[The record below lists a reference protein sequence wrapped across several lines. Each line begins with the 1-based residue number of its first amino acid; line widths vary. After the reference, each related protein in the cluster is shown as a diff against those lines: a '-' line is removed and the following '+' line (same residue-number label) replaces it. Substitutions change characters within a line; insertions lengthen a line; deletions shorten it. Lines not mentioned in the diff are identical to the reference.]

1 PEPEPEPDTLSV
13 TLYWSV
19 PMERANGDPL
29 SLDEIGGYEI
39 RYRETGAE
47 DYVTLVINDAGT
59 DQYLIEDLPGGDY
72 EFQVAT
78 FDSNGIYSDFVTAQ

>member
-1 PEPEPEPDTLSV
+1 V
-13 TLYWSV
+13 MLYWSA
-19 PMERANGDPL
+19 PMERANGAPL

-39 RYRETGAE
+39 RYRE
-47 DYVTLVINDAGT
+47 INDSAFENIIIS
-59 DQYLIEDLPGGDY
+59 DAAIEQYFIDDLPAGEY